1 MELTPSQA
9 GEIDLLIDEHGEGKV
24 EPGENGTMTFRALDR
39 AWSIGR
45 RGAVTELDLSDQGAS
60 ESLGGPD
67 QAMDSGADKASES
80 DTSDGSQSDGLE
92 TDSSTD
98 QESGASRAS
107 QPPDEQATPDS
118 SHSSGSGALVPIA
131 PSEQGN
137 DRSGVVGPDPSELAA
152 DDRSDA
158 YRAMSKADERQVAME
173 LQGNAPKAAVY
184 AFPQGGQQVVGLSW
198 KGVRE
203 VVRTFNAR
211 GLGQI
216 KVDGSKPPLFEDV
229 MVRAEIGVN
238 GDGPMYGEVPGIRVT
253 VYATDDQHGG
263 GNWGTATAT
272 CDQVNKKKKTED
284 GHFTWQ
290 PDTFAAT
297 KALSKAQRN
306 ALEPLIPLELVEEL
320 KQLYMGRGQVEY
332 IPGSGRETTP
342 DLPPALTDDRA
353 EKQAAQCRELY
364 SEWSKLGGKKEMPP
378 ALFNR
383 SMEAVQHSHDRLD
396 DFIGHLE
403 SELAKA
409 KGNGDA

>member
-1 MELTPSQA
+1 MDLTPSQS
-9 GEIDLLIDEHGEGKV
+9 GEIDRLIDEHGEGKV

-39 AWSIGR
+39 AWSIGS
-45 RGAVTELDLSDQGAS
+45 RGKVTELDLSDSGAR

-67 QAMDSGADKASES
+67 QALDSGVDNASES
-80 DTSDGSQSDGLE
+80 HSSDGSESAGLQA
-92 TDSSTD
+92 DSTTD
-98 QESGASRAS
+98 QESGT
-107 QPPDEQATPDS
+107 PPDEQATPDLPT
-118 SHSSGSGALVPIA
+118 SSGSGALVPIA

-137 DRSGVVGPDPSELAA
+137 DPSGVVGPDPSELAA
-152 DDRSDA
+152 DNRSDA

-216 KVDGSKPPLFEDV
+216 KVDGSKPPVFENV
-229 MVRAEIGVN
+229 MVRAEIGKN
-238 GDGPMYGEVPGIRVT
+238 SDGIIYGEVPGVRVT
-253 VYATDDQHGG
+253 VYAIDDQYGG

-272 CDQVNKKKKTED
+272 CDQVNKKKASPD
-284 GHFTWQ
+284 GHYTWQ

-320 KQLYMGRGQVEY
+320 KQLYMGQGAVEY

-353 EKQAAQCRELY
+353 VTQMDRCRELY
-364 SEWSKLGGKKEMPP
+364 SEWGKLGGKQKMPP

-396 DFIGHLE
+396 DFTKHLE
-403 SELAKA
+403 SELKA
-409 KGNGDA
+409 AQDA